1 MITEIYTNLYQITN
15 IIYNLYQKLNNTKEY
30 NKYLNLLKLHITIEQ
45 NYYKTITNKETLLSL
60 YDMINDYSLYEF
72 NTQPIIILTDIETTS
87 ELINYRIYQN
97 INQILLKDNTYFI
110 DKLDDDLKIYTTN
123 KESINYLKEITT
135 MIKKEETRRIITLLQ
150 ENTQTKLKY
159 TFINPLIEEE
169 IINNNFNINTNN
181 FNDNIN
187 LPNKYDIFKNYIYS
201 KYGIN
206 NSLEL
211 IEEMINLSNDPE
223 LDIYDNKSEGNNIL
237 NLFYISLKTNLLFIE
252 TNKINNL
259 YKYYEIVLDKEKLK
273 TEEEPEKEEKL
284 DFISTIIETTF
295 ESNET
300 YRQTVNKDSKIKKL
314 IK

>member
-45 NYYKTITNKETLLSL
+45 NYYKTITNKETLLNL

-123 KESINYLKEITT
+123 EESINYIKEITT

-150 ENTQTKLKY
+150 ENTITKLKY

-223 LDIYDNKSEGNNIL
+223 LDIYDNESEGNNIL

-295 ESNET
+295 ENNET